1 METVTT
7 LIAKEPQNVQ
17 FPNTCFTYS
26 DIKYSLWK
34 EVESKCVCV
43 CVCVLGVGEVL
54 WSGSNNKQLSLLLF
68 IIICLYCYCSFRM

>member
-54 WSGSNNKQLSLLLF
+54 
-68 IIICLYCYCSFRM
+68 

>member
-17 FPNTCFTYS
+17 FPNPCFTYS
-26 DIKYSLWK
+26 HIQYSLWK
-34 EVESKCVCV
+34 KVESKCVCY
-43 CVCVLGVGEVL
+43 GEGKCFDQGQII
-54 WSGSNNKQLSLLLF
+54 SIIII

>member
-26 DIKYSLWK
+26 HIKYSLWK

-43 CVCVLGVGEVL
+43 CEGGGGL
-54 WSGSNNKQLSLLLF
+54 WSGSNIEQVLLLL
-68 IIICLYCYCSFRM
+68 IHVCIVTVALEC

>member
-26 DIKYSLWK
+26 NIKYSLWK

-43 CVCVLGVGEVL
+43 CVRGRGKCFDQGQII
-54 WSGSNNKQLSLLLF
+54 SNYYYYYYMFVLLL
-68 IIICLYCYCSFRM
+68 